1 MAGRWT
7 LTLRNGPHFQRL
19 HFDSL
24 LGAMTALEQRLDEL
38 APHAKREA
46 IGVFKRQFDPVRQVV
61 VRAEI
66 SGPGGWRAPRGGVD
80 LRGDGSAESYTGRL
94 RRRVVKLRADESPYE
109 GLRRELEEGQRTVR

>member
-1 MAGRWT
+1 MADRWT

-19 HFDSL
+19 HFESL
-24 LGAMTALEQRLDEL
+24 ASAMAALEQRLDEL
-38 APHAKREA
+38 APQAKREA

-66 SGPGGWRAPRGGVD
+66 SGPGGWGAPHGGVD

-94 RRRVVKLRADESPYE
+94 RRRLVKLRAEESPYE
-109 GLRRELEEGQRTVR
+109 GLQRALQESQHTAR